1 MLNGSV
7 QIERID
13 PLDLDLDTAES
24 IAEVERAGLEAAGLL
39 IPAPAGA
46 AMLRSF
52 QLGSDGRPAGGLW
65 LARDD
70 DTVVG
75 YVVAWHPTPQNSDS
89 ARLRGMVLPTH
100 RRQGIGRALAGEAVA
115 SARASG
121 RHRVYAGSFRG
132 TGGGPVLEALG
143 FSRDGLGVNAIR
155 RVDLHAAEPGRWDRL
170 YDDATRAGSEYE
182 LVHLV
187 GPTPVDLLDDLV
199 ILHAAIN
206 DAPPDDPD
214 SDEDLWDSDRVTA
227 YDDAMA
233 GRRQTVYRVMARH
246 RSTGEWAGLS
256 MVCVD
261 EFRPTIAFQED
272 TSVVRAH
279 RGHRLGLLMKADMLR
294 WLSRERAEIAA
305 TDTWNATTN
314 HHMIAVNERLGAT
327 VIAHHETYRLREV

>member
-1 MLNGSV
+1 MAPV

-24 IAEVERAGLEAAGLL
+24 IAEVERAGFEAAGLL
-39 IPAPAGA
+39 LPAPTGA

-52 QLGSDGRPAGGLW
+52 QLSSDGRPAGGLW
-65 LARDD
+65 LARDEG
-70 DTVVG
+70 TVTG
-75 YVVAWHPTPQNSDS
+75 YAVAWHPAPQNSDS

-100 RRQGIGRALAGEAVA
+100 RRQGIGRALVGEAVT
-115 SARASG
+115 SARAAG
-121 RHRVYAGSFRG
+121 RHRVYSGSFRG
-132 TGGGPVLEALG
+132 TGGGPALEALG

-155 RVDLHAAEPGRWDRL
+155 RVDLHAAEPGQWDRL
-170 YDDATRAGSEYE
+170 YDEASGPASDYD

-187 GPTPVDLLDDLV
+187 GPTPDDLLDDLV

-214 SDEDLWDSDRVTA
+214 SDEDLWDADRVKA

-246 RSTGEWAGLS
+246 RSTGELAGLS

-279 RGHRLGLLMKADMLR
+279 RG
-294 WLSRERAEIAA
+294 
-305 TDTWNATTN
+305 
-314 HHMIAVNERLGAT
+314 
-327 VIAHHETYRLREV
+327 